1 MPPRRTHTK
10 SRLGCTNC
18 KRRKVKLGRRLIN
31 QSVTR
36 PIRRASTARETACH
50 ANGFASPVDPVTVV
64 MTKVSEQIAPFPPH
78 ELRSKDFE
86 LMHHYCTITADS
98 LSIRRELQYV
108 WRVVIPREGYR
119 HLFVMHGILAI
130 AAAHKA
136 YLTPNNR
143 KTYLALSDYHQ
154 TVGSEGFRHTL
165 QNNSS
170 EARRA
175 LFCFASIVVLF
186 MFTLPVR
193 TENGRLDDPIT
204 SILEL
209 IRLLK
214 GIRITQ
220 EPVFRE
226 IFKSEFAPII
236 YGIWPVEE
244 TGPPDG
250 RKSLA
255 DSILPLD
262 TWDALRKL
270 RELCQVEIPSASLKD
285 YLESIAKLEETVKLI
300 ACAGVHVESGSVLA
314 WTYGVSESILVDIGA
329 HRPHALLILS
339 YYVVF
344 LSTLEKNFWYCRG
357 WGRQLTSEIEAKV
370 VGEPKCF
377 ELFQWPKQRMADLYH
392 WS

>member
-18 KRRKVKLGRRLIN
+18 KRRKVKVCHCNSPSAMRSNFLGTIRARL
-31 QSVTR
+31 R
-36 PIRRASTARETACH
+36 
-50 ANGFASPVDPVTVV
+50 NGVASPADPVTMV
-64 MTKVSEQIAPFPPH
+64 MTNVSEQIAPFPPH

-119 HLFVMHGILAI
+119 HPFVMHGILAI

-136 YLTPNNR
+136 YLVPNNR
-143 KTYLALSDYHQ
+143 KINLALSDYYQ

-165 QNNSS
+165 QHNSS
-170 EARRA
+170 EARSA

-186 MFTLPVR
+186 MFTLPIR
-193 TENGRLDDPIT
+193 SENGRLEDPIT

-244 TGPPDG
+244 TGPPDRRMPLG
-250 RKSLA
+250 

-262 TWDALRKL
+262 TWDALGKL
-270 RELCQVEIPSASLKD
+270 REFCKAEIPSASLKD
-285 YLESIAKLEETVKLI
+285 YLNSIDRLEDTVKLV
-300 ACAGVHVESGSVLA
+300 ACAGVHVEGGAVLA
-314 WTYGVSESILVDIGA
+314 WIYGVEESILVDIGA
-329 HRPHALLILS
+329 HRPPALLILS

-357 WGRQLTSEIEAKV
+357 WGRQLTSEIETKV
-370 VGEPKCF
+370 VGEPKCL
-377 ELFQWPKQRMADLYH
+377 ELFQWPKQRIADMFH
-392 WS
+392 W